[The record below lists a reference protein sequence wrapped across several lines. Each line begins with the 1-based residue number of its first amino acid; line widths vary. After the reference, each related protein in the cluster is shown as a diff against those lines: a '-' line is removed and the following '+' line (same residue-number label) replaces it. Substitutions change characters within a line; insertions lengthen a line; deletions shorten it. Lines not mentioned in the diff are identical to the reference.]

1 MINNIY
7 IYIHIV
13 DTVVYTSSNQFTDAV
28 HSPVYHDG
36 FTQDISVQ
44 VFDDKTQFIFK
55 DIDKNSNVL
64 FSMSTPWV
72 FYNRGT

>member
-1 MINNIY
+1 MGGGGTCVFACYQAVWMIVIDKLKRDYSLDIY
-7 IYIHIV
+7 IYIV

-44 VFDDKTQFIFK
+44 V
-55 DIDKNSNVL
+55 
-64 FSMSTPWV
+64 
-72 FYNRGT
+72 

>member
-1 MINNIY
+1 MIVIDKLKGIIRLIY
-7 IYIHIV
+7 IYIV

-44 VFDDKTQFIFK
+44 V
-55 DIDKNSNVL
+55 
-64 FSMSTPWV
+64 
-72 FYNRGT
+72 